1 MKAVVSRRQFLQTAT
16 WGAAGI
22 GVGWPL
28 RASWALPRGDA
39 DLRFVFYT
47 DIHART
53 EWETPDAMMQAAMAI
68 TDIEADLVICGGDCI
83 TDGFQASSEKVQ
95 PRWDAYMQMHRAI
108 QPRPYAAIGNHDLVG
123 AVPMDGSEPVIDPR
137 QDFLQAMGRDSTW
150 FSIEAGGCRIFFL
163 DSIEVTGSK
172 RLYRGWVSDEQLA
185 WLERE
190 LERVALDQPL
200 IVVTHMPFM
209 TGFFQATEGA
219 GAPVPENRA
228 VMNQRE
234 VLARFA
240 RHNLVLVLQGHLHVN
255 EMLRWG
261 KTTFITGGAVCGKWW
276 RGSWQGTPEGFGV
289 VTLADGNV
297 DWEYR
302 TYGWTA
308 RRPPDQ

>member
-108 QPRPYAAIGNHDLVG
+108 QPRPYAAIGNHDLV
-123 AVPMDGSEPVIDPR
+123 AAIPEDGGMPSPDPR
-137 QDFLQAMGRDSTW
+137 ARHSRPACRDS
-150 FSIEAGGCRIFFL
+150 G
-163 DSIEVTGSK
+163 
-172 RLYRGWVSDEQLA
+172 
-185 WLERE
+185 
-190 LERVALDQPL
+190 
-200 IVVTHMPFM
+200 
-209 TGFFQATEGA
+209 
-219 GAPVPENRA
+219 
-228 VMNQRE
+228 
-234 VLARFA
+234 
-240 RHNLVLVLQGHLHVN
+240 
-255 EMLRWG
+255 
-261 KTTFITGGAVCGKWW
+261 
-276 RGSWQGTPEGFGV
+276 
-289 VTLADGNV
+289 
-297 DWEYR
+297 
-302 TYGWTA
+302 TA
-308 RRPPDQ
+308 RTPCRPSPPRSPHSNRRRG